1 VGSGK
6 RKSSGAPARVLV
18 ASSCFVAEV
27 GTAQAIDKEHVVR
40 SLTLTAN
47 ARFMNRKKAEFP
59 VRIPY
64 FVLKSC
70 IFSLGVL
77 AGVALASRLPTTRTA
92 TAAANWR
99 SVTNVC
105 RVVF

>member
-1 VGSGK
+1 M
-6 RKSSGAPARVLV
+6 
-18 ASSCFVAEV
+18 
-27 GTAQAIDKEHVVR
+27 R
-40 SLTLTAN
+40 SLTSTAH
-47 ARFMNRKKAEFP
+47 ARFMTAKRPNFRSEF
-59 VRIPY
+59 PY

-92 TAAANWR
+92 TAAANQR

>member
-1 VGSGK
+1 M
-6 RKSSGAPARVLV
+6 
-18 ASSCFVAEV
+18 
-27 GTAQAIDKEHVVR
+27 T
-40 SLTLTAN
+40 
-47 ARFMNRKKAEFP
+47 RKKAEFP
-59 VRIPY
+59 VRIPV
-64 FVLKSC
+64 FRFKVG

-92 TAAANWR
+92 AAAANRR